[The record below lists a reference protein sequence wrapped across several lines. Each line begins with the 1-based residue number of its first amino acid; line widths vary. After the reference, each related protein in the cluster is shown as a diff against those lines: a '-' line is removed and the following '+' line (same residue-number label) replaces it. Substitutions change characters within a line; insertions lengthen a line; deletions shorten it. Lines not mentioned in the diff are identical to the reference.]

1 MHDASFLDGTYYTT
15 GDNYV
20 FNITSFVQQYIS
32 GKIDKPSVEMYFPT
46 TVDKNV
52 IFGVNGNS
60 PTVRFEFAYTVY

>member
-1 MHDASFLDGTYYTT
+1 
-15 GDNYV
+15 
-20 FNITSFVQQYIS
+20 VQQYIS